1 MQTLFPVTHNLI
13 HLNHAAVGPWPQVTT
28 NAVNAFAEENAQ
40 YGSLNYPRWMETEKH
55 LRGNLA
61 NLINAASIDEIALV
75 KNTSEGLSFVA
86 YGLQWNHGDNVVGI
100 EQEFPSNRFVWDS
113 LSNQGVEF
121 RKLDLEQVEDP
132 EQALMSLCDK
142 HTRLIAIS
150 AVQFASGLRMDL
162 KRIGQFCRDN
172 NILFCVDAIQQI
184 GALEFDVQAIKADF
198 AIADGHKWMLAAEG
212 LGLFY
217 VRKEVMPQLQVLQYG
232 WHMAEELGD
241 YTQQGFDIAHSARR
255 FECGSP
261 NMLGIHAMHASIGLL
276 LNTGMNKVEQK
287 VLENTRYLMQN
298 LKSIK
303 GVRLIT
309 DETEGRASGIVT
321 FDCASIAADD
331 LYRQLMQHKILC
343 ASRGGG
349 VRLSPH
355 YYTPRNQIDQ
365 ALSIIEDLSQQG

>member
-1 MQTLFPVTHNLI
+1 MNNLFPVLERLL

-28 NAVNAFAEENAQ
+28 DSVKAFAEENAQ
-40 YGSLNYPRWMETEKH
+40 FGSLNYPRWMETEKH

-86 YGLQWNHGDNVVGI
+86 YGLHWNHGDNVVGI

-113 LSNQGVEF
+113 LSNKGVEF

-132 EQALMSLCDK
+132 EQALMNLCNK

-150 AVQFASGLRMDL
+150 AVQYASGLRMDL

-198 AIADGHKWMLAAEG
+198 VIADGHKWMLAAEG
-212 LGLFY
+212 LGLFF

-241 YTQQGFDIAHSARR
+241 YTRQGFDIAHTARR

-276 LNTGMNKVEQK
+276 LNTGMHNVEQK
-287 VLENTRYLMQN
+287 VLDNTRYLMQN

-303 GVRLIT
+303 GVRIIT
-309 DETEGRASGIVT
+309 DESEDRVSGIVT
-321 FDCASIAADD
+321 FDCDSIAADV
-331 LYRQLMQHKILC
+331 LYREMMQKKILC

-355 YYTPRNQIDQ
+355 YYTPRNQLDQ
-365 ALSIIEDLSQQG
+365 ALGIIEDLSQQG